1 MAVTPVMI
9 LCRGHN
15 NPLLKC
21 KGMQKESEFYSSRSP
36 LAYYP
41 VELKKATSGKIHY
54 CKTCVQKIFEYEFN
68 KSNNMQKAVYYTC
81 QRLDIPF
88 IVDLFDEAIL
98 KSKGSTVAEVTQV
111 GKKLMG
117 EYIARLNTNKAKY
130 GTKIDFSCSDTV
142 LSEIDTSLEEKA
154 KTKKELERFQLDWG
168 LQEDEDYSFLEYRYS
183 VYTDGKEITPAQ
195 ETLYR
200 QLCLVELSKRR
211 KWTAKELTKDEQ
223 AMILT
228 LMEKLK
234 ISNFNEQ
241 KDKSE
246 IDKILEKQIWEI
258 ENTEPCELVDKE
270 EYKDFLD
277 IGKNWGKHILR
288 AIRNLIAGT
297 KDYPDVTKD
306 EWN

>member
-1 MAVTPVMI
+1 MAIEGT
-9 LCRGHN
+9 
-15 NPLLKC
+15 
-21 KGMQKESEFYSSRSP
+21 
-36 LAYYP
+36 LA
-41 VELKKATSGKIHY
+41 
-54 CKTCVQKIFEYEFN
+54 
-68 KSNNMQKAVYYTC
+68 
-81 QRLDIPF
+81 
-88 IVDLFDEAIL
+88 
-98 KSKGSTVAEVTQV
+98 
-111 GKKLMG
+111 KL
-117 EYIARLNTNKAKY
+117 
-130 GTKIDFSCSDTV
+130 
-142 LSEIDTSLEEKA
+142 
-154 KTKKELERFQLDWG
+154 
-168 LQEDEDYSFLEYRYS
+168 
-183 VYTDGKEITPAQ
+183 TPAQ

-277 IGKNWGKHILR
+277 IGKNWGQHILR

>member
-36 LAYYP
+36 LAYHP
-41 VELKKATSGKIHY
+41 VELKNATSGKIHY

-183 VYTDGKEITPAQ
+183 VYTDG
-195 ETLYR
+195 
-200 QLCLVELSKRR
+200 
-211 KWTAKELTKDEQ
+211 
-223 AMILT
+223 T

-246 IDKILEKQIWEI
+246 IDKILERQIWEI